1 MNKCNSVGINKTN
14 LLEQTKFQL
23 SEISGIENYFHQ
35 EINQRKLCI
44 KKLSKYVAA
53 FDCVDKILIV
63 LSSTTGGVS
72 IISSTSI
79 VGEHQLE

>member
-14 LLEQTKFQL
+14 LLEQTKFRL